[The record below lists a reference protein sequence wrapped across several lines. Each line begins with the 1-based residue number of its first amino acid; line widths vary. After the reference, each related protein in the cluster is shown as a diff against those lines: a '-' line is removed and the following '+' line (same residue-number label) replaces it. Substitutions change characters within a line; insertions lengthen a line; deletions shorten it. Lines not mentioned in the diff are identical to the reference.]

1 MRIAYVISATAALAL
16 TASAAPAATVEAT
29 NPPSVVSAMQSA
41 GYQAKLVADK
51 SGDPMIES
59 GVAGKKFLVFF
70 YNCTD
75 NKDCRTIQFY
85 TGFKPDKA
93 VGLDRINDWNK
104 HQRFGRAYI
113 DSEGDP
119 VIEMDVDL
127 DDGGLSPAL
136 FTDNLEFW
144 ESAIAAFQ
152 KHIGL

>member
-1 MRIAYVISATAALAL
+1 MKIGHVFSATAALAL
-16 TASAAPAATVEAT
+16 SATAASAATVEAI
-29 NPPSVVSAMQSA
+29 NPPSVVSAMQAA

-59 GVAGKKFLVFF
+59 GVAGKKFLIFF
-70 YNCTD
+70 YNCTN

-85 TGFKPDKA
+85 TGFKPDKP
-93 VGLDRINDWNK
+93 VGLDRINDWNR

-113 DSEGDP
+113 DGEGDP

-144 ESAIAAFQ
+144 ESAIAGFQ

>member
-1 MRIAYVISATAALAL
+1 MKFAFLISAMATLAL
-16 TASAAPAATVEAT
+16 TPTAAPAATVEAT
-29 NPPSVVSAMQSA
+29 NPPSVVSAMQAA

-51 SGDPMIES
+51 SGDPLIES

-70 YNCTD
+70 YNCTK
-75 NKDCRTIQFY
+75 NTDCRTIQFY
-85 TGFKPDKA
+85 TGFKPEKP
-93 VGLDRINDWNK
+93 VGLDRINEWNK
-104 HQRFGRAYI
+104 RQRFGRAYI
-113 DSEGDP
+113 DGEGDP

-144 ESAIAAFQ
+144 ESSIAAFQ